1 MIILQS
7 RRINH
12 GIMVHVMSCHLPGS
26 PIVQH
31 FVGKLDDRVSANM
44 GFALGLF
51 MGRPTIICGY
61 MFAYPPTLSHTHTHE
76 AAFYAPLPP
85 RVMPPHPI
93 VAMIKGAIRIMECG
107 PIHTYI

>member
-12 GIMVHVMSCHLPGS
+12 GIIVHVMSCHLRGS

-44 GFALGLF
+44 DFALGLF

-61 MFAYPPTLSHTHTHE
+61 MFAYPPTHFHTPTKGN
-76 AAFYAPLPP
+76 AT
-85 RVMPPHPI
+85 PPH
-93 VAMIKGAIRIMECG
+93 CG
-107 PIHTYI
+107 NGGDQDQGVWTDTYIYLICVCFR